1 MSLCADN
8 LAPQRERLRIK
19 RVYTFR
25 RHEDA
30 LNHSFDLMVKP

>member
-1 MSLCADN
+1 MSLCADR
-8 LAPQRERLRIK
+8 LAQQRERLRAK
-19 RVYTFR
+19 GVYTSR